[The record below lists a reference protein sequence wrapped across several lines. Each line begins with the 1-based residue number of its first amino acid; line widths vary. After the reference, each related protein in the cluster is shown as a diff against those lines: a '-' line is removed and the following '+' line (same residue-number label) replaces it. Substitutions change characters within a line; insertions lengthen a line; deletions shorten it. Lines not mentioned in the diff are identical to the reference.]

1 VDVTVRYRRVELFA
15 AIADG
20 TGLSWR
26 SAQMKPLTAGV
37 GVDRAKPSRVGSSP
51 ARQRF
56 AIAGLALALTAG
68 LGAPSLAETL
78 GVRVEAALVVVL
90 AAGFIALGWF
100 LGKRV
105 DALTEQSLEDPITR
119 VGNRRHW
126 DERLAEEVD
135 RAVRSRMPLSVL
147 LVDVDNLK
155 RLNDEHG
162 HGAGDRALS
171 IVGDVLLATCRSRD
185 VAARFGGDEFALL
198 LPRTRASEA
207 KVVAERLRSELR
219 RMSELAGAPLDSLLS
234 VSVGVADLESVREP
248 RTDLLFEAADQALY
262 TAKQGGRDRVEV
274 KPPLCISGVIRLD
287 ERRKGRASA

>member
-1 VDVTVRYRRVELFA
+1 
-15 AIADG
+15 
-20 TGLSWR
+20 
-26 SAQMKPLTAGV
+26 MKSLTAGV
-37 GVDRAKPSRVGSSP
+37 GVDRGRRESRAGASP

-56 AIAGLALALTAG
+56 AIAGLALAIVAG
-68 LGAPSLAETL
+68 LGAPSLAEL
-78 GVRVEAALVVVL
+78 LSVRVEAALVVVL
-90 AAGFIALGWF
+90 AAGFISLGWF

-126 DERLAEEVD
+126 EERLSEEVD
-135 RAVRSRMPLSVL
+135 RAMRSRMPLSLL

-155 RLNDEHG
+155 KLNDTHG
-162 HGAGDRALS
+162 HGFGDRALA

-207 KVVAERLRSELR
+207 RVVAERIRSELG
-219 RMSELAGAPLDSLLS
+219 RMRKIAGAPLDSLLT
-234 VSVGVADLESVREP
+234 VSIGVADLESVTEA

-262 TAKQGGRDRVEV
+262 AAKQAGRDRVEI
-274 KPPLCISGVIRLD
+274 KPPATMSGVIRLD
-287 ERRKGRASA
+287 ERRKGRVSA